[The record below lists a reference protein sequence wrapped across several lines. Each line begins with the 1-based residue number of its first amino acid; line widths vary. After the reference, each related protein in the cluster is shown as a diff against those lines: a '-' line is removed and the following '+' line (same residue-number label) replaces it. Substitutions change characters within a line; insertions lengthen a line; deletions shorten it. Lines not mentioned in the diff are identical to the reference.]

1 MSDVGYVVAGGFD
14 PLAELKSSPVELPV
28 VPSGCF
34 IKQWDMAALKN
45 VHEK

>member
-1 MSDVGYVVAGGFD
+1 MSHVVYVMAGGFD

-34 IKQWDMAALKN
+34 KQWDMTALKH